1 MTGKNLLTVLL
12 AAVMVASVVGTY
24 SWVGA
29 QEGRDVLPP
38 RPRSDPGE
46 LDRAKHAQREQLERD
61 RQRLDELDRRAQEE
75 MERRLRQ
82 RDQERLEAEREMARR
97 RAAGNPDLRG
107 PILPERR
114 EEMMHFQRMMGM
126 LEQMARVSFD
136 PEAAALMAIGGLRDD
151 VHRKPEEVIE
161 DLHNVLKRTRTLGLR
176 NAIRLSLRDLY
187 RHTDQHDKL
196 LSTLREMIAENDEY
210 LSREQEEHEE
220 EEEVERKKSDEGDR

>member
-12 AAVMVASVVGTY
+12 ATVMVASVVGTY

-38 RPRSDPGE
+38 RPRSDAGE
-46 LDRAKHAQREQLERD
+46 FDRAKLAQREQLERD
-61 RQRLDELDRRAQEE
+61 RQRLEDLDRRAQEE
-75 MERRLRQ
+75 VNRRRQ
-82 RDQERLEAEREMARR
+82 REQELIEAEREMARR
-97 RAAGNPDLRG
+97 RAAGDPDLRG
-107 PILPERR
+107 PIPPERR

>member
-12 AAVMVASVVGTY
+12 ATVMVASVVGTY

-29 QEGRDVLPP
+29 QEGRDVRPP
-38 RPRSDPGE
+38 RPRGE
-46 LDRAKHAQREQLERD
+46 ADASDRAERDRRERLDAD
-61 RQRLDELDRRAQEE
+61 RQRLDDLDRRAQEE
-75 MERRLRQ
+75 MERRLHR
-82 RDQERLEAEREMARR
+82 REQERLEAEREMARR
-97 RAAGNPDLRG
+97 WAEGDPDLRG
-107 PILPERR
+107 PIPPEHR

-151 VHRKPEEVIE
+151 IHRKPEEVIE

-196 LSTLREMIAENDEY
+196 LSTLREMIAENDEF
-210 LSREQEEHEE
+210 LARQQEEHEE
-220 EEEVERKKSDEGDR
+220 EEAEERDEGDR